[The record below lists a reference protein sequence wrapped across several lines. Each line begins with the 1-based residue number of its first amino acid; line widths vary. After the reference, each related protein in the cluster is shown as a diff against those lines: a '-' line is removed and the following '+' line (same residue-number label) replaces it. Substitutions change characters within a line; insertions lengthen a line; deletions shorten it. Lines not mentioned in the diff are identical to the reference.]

1 MHSNIFTNRTTYLGA
16 YSVLIPKDLVGS
28 LLVGWLV
35 EIMNPDVTPRGI
47 SLDAMRIN
55 NKRRKKY

>member
-1 MHSNIFTNRTTYLGA
+1 MHSNIFTNRTTYLGV